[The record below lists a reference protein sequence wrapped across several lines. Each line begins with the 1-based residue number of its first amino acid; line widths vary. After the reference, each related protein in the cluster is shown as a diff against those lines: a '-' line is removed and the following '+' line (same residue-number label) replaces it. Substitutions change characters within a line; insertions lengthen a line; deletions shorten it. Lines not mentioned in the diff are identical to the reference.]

1 MKTTKRN
8 YLQYISDSFDLEA
21 LGLPETS
28 TPRERATAFLL
39 YIEGRHSPRR
49 QDNVMQHLQGVGE
62 GIDIEYMNYSILEQ
76 AKEFGLINQMM
87 NNAKYSKYKD
97 KKLALEKVQE
107 QIIENYWNV
116 MACYIIQLSEHNY
129 IFNQ

>member
-1 MKTTKRN
+1 
-8 YLQYISDSFDLEA
+8 
-21 LGLPETS
+21 
-28 TPRERATAFLL
+28 
-39 YIEGRHSPRR
+39 
-49 QDNVMQHLQGVGE
+49 MQHLQGVGE